1 MQGVWNVNP
10 SKKRRQPPSSLQM
23 FRCRPLVEMLE
34 ERLPPGSL
42 TGPMDSLLARMA
54 AAQTGTGSSGGAI
67 GGATDN
73 LSIGQFAG
81 MSGGSSTPFSAASV
95 GQGGGAGGS
104 LPGGPI
110 VAHSGATTG

>member
-42 TGPMDSLLARMA
+42 AGPMDSLLARMA
-54 AAQTGTGSSGGAI
+54 AAQTGTGSSGGGAI
-67 GGATDN
+67 SGEIPSF
-73 LSIGQFAG
+73 SISPTAG
-81 MSGGSSTPFSAASV
+81 SLGGSAVFAAQDMGSATN
-95 GQGGGAGGS
+95 GS
-104 LPGGPI
+104 LPKGP
-110 VAHSGATTG
+110 